1 MTPVAIDGSLNSAD
15 CVVSVVEADLSPEH
29 VEELL
34 FLHEVFWDE
43 LGFSCGCMTMKVLA
57 L

>member
-1 MTPVAIDGSLNSAD
+1 MTPMTIDGSLNSAD

-34 FLHEVFWDE
+34 FLHLVF
-43 LGFSCGCMTMKVLA
+43 
-57 L
+57 